1 MPPRNDAICYIY
13 VMGKCMNRKPQNV
26 NEVRLNK
33 AIAMSG
39 LVSRR
44 KADELIRHG
53 KVKVNNKVVVDFNTK
68 VSHLDKLEVQGKSLK
83 AKKHQY
89 LLFYKPKDCI
99 TTMKDELSRKTIYEY
114 LPEEFSYLKPVG
126 RLDRDSEGLLL
137 LTNDGDFINQVLHP
151 KNNIK
156 KTYLVTIEDVLS
168 KNEIVSTID
177 RLTSGV
183 TVDDRILRV
192 DSIEQMFLEQGQKV
206 KQTVFEVVIHEGIN
220 RQIRRMFQVLG
231 YSVKKLK
238 RIKIGTFSIKN
249 LQRGKFVELD
259 KKTAYAII
267 QPENTNRSAK
277 S

>member
-1 MPPRNDAICYIY
+1 
-13 VMGKCMNRKPQNV
+13 MNRKPQNV

-249 LQRGKFVELD
+249 LQRGKFIELD

-267 QPENTNRSAK
+267 QSGNTNRSAK

>member
-1 MPPRNDAICYIY
+1 MKQESKTI
-13 VMGKCMNRKPQNV
+13 
-26 NEVRLNK
+26 RLNK

-39 LVSRR
+39 YASRR
-44 KADELIRHG
+44 KADDLICAG
-53 KVKVNNKVVVDFNTK
+53 KVKVNGKVIIELGYK
-68 VSHLDKLEVQGKSLK
+68 VLASDKIQINNSQIYIKENI
-83 AKKHQY
+83 Y

-156 KTYLVTIEDVLS
+156 KTYLATVEGELR
-168 KNEIVSTID
+168 KNEIILIKD
-177 RLTSGV
+177 KLTSGV
-183 TVDDRILRV
+183 NVDGSIIRV
-192 DSIEQMFLEQGQKV
+192 DSIEQIFLEQGQKV

-220 RQIRRMFQVLG
+220 RQIRRMFQGLG

-238 RIKIGTFSIKN
+238 RIKIGSFSIKN
-249 LQRGKFVELD
+249 LQRGKFIELD

-267 QPENTNRSAK
+267 QSENTNRSAK